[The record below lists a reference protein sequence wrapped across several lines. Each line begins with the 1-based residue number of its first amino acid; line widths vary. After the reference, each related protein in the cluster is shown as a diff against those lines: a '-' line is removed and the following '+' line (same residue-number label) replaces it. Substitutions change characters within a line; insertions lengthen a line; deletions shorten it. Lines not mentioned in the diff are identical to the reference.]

1 MCKPTYFAS
10 LLLTLTLVL
19 LGASAAQAASG
30 TATSASA
37 AALVTQ
43 GEQQWKAGQLAE
55 AQKSLQAALAAEPKS
70 VDIQLK
76 LAGLQ
81 LSQNDF
87 AACIPAYQNA
97 IGLDAGNVR
106 AWLGLGFSY
115 LHTGKNSLSMAAF
128 QEAIRLDPS
137 KKTALQPM
145 LDKLQT
151 P

>member
-1 MCKPTYFAS
+1 MHKPSYLAA
-10 LLLTLTLVL
+10 LLLTLAL
-19 LGASAAQAASG
+19 LGANAAQA
-30 TATSASA
+30 TTSAA

-43 GEQQWKAGQLAE
+43 GEQQWKAGQLAD
-55 AQKSLQAALAAEPKS
+55 AQKSFQAALVEQPRS

-81 LSQNDF
+81 LSNNDF
-87 AACIPAYQNA
+87 AACIPAYQTI

-106 AWLGLGFSY
+106 AWLGLGFAY

-137 KKTALQPM
+137 KKATLQPM
-145 LDKLQT
+145 LAKLQT

>member
-1 MCKPTYFAS
+1 MKKPTHFAS
-10 LLLTLTLVL
+10 LLLALAL
-19 LGASAAQAASG
+19 LGGGEAQ
-30 TATSASA
+30 ATSASA
-37 AALVTQ
+37 GTLVSQ
-43 GEQQWKAGQLAE
+43 GDQQWKAGQLAD
-55 AQKSLQAALAAEPKS
+55 AQKSFQAALAVDPKS

-81 LSQNDF
+81 LSNNDF
-87 AACIPAYQNA
+87 AACIPSYQNA

-106 AWLGLGFSY
+106 AWLGLGFAY

-137 KKTALQPM
+137 KKAALQPM
-145 LDKLQT
+145 LAKLQT

>member
-1 MCKPTYFAS
+1 MMHKPSYLAA
-10 LLLTLTLVL
+10 LLLSLAL
-19 LGASAAQAASG
+19 LGANAAKA
-30 TATSASA
+30 TATAA

-43 GEQQWKAGQLAE
+43 GEQQWKAGQMMD
-55 AQKSLQAALAAEPKS
+55 AQKSFQAALAAEPRS
-70 VDIQLK
+70 MDIQLK

-81 LSQNDF
+81 LSNNDF

-97 IGLDAGNVR
+97 ISMDASSVR
-106 AWLGLGFSY
+106 AWLGLGFAY

-137 KKTALQPM
+137 KKAALQPM
-145 LDKLQT
+145 LTKLQT